1 MLNTDFFGDGKPGKE
16 RVYLFML
23 DFLDCIVDTNLIQ
36 YGLVLK
42 RK

>member
-1 MLNTDFFGDGKPGKE
+1 MLKADFLGDGEPGKE

-23 DFLDCIVDTNLIQ
+23 DFLDCIVDANLIQ
-36 YGLVLK
+36 HGLVLK